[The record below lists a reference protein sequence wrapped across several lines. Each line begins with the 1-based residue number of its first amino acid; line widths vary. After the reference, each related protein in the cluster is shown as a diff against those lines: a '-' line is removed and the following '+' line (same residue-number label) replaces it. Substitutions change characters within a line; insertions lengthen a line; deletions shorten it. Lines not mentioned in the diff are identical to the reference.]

1 MDYALSVKQPWAA
14 LLVHGRKTIEI
25 RRWSTARRGRVLIHA
40 ARIPDDRPEAWAHV
54 TPDVEATAR
63 LRGGVIGEAQLIQC
77 NTYHSRS
84 NFERDQAAHLNDP
97 NWFRGPAMYGFVFA
111 KARPLP
117 YWRCPGSL
125 HFFEVNGPVAPAIP
139 KTTSQL
145 LVSVRSTKEALAA
158 LDGGADLIDI
168 KEPRNGPLGSAPA
181 AVIADVVRR
190 IAGRRPVSVALGEL
204 VDLPEPPAVSGLG
217 YVKCGL
223 SNLGD
228 HKHWDLM
235 LKDLHS
241 RVARRAQPPEVVTVA
256 YADWK
261 LARAPAWPEVARF
274 ALRQGSGTL
283 LVDTFAKRWRPVG
296 KECRVATLL
305 DWLSLDEI
313 ARLCDDCRSAGVKLA
328 LAGSLRIEH
337 IAKLLD
343 LRPTWFAVRGA
354 VCAAN
359 DRDGAVHPLKVCS
372 LAQWLRFQQKETTCE
387 S

>member
-54 TPDVEATAR
+54 TADVEATAR
-63 LRGGVIGEAQLIQC
+63 LRGGVIGEAQLSQC
-77 NTYHSRS
+77 NTYRSRS

-97 NWFRGPAMYGFVFA
+97 DWFRGPVMYGFVFV

-117 YWRCPGSL
+117 YTRCPGSL
-125 HFFEVNGPVAPAIP
+125 HFFEVSGPVAPAIP

-145 LVSVRSTKEALAA
+145 LVSVRSAKEALAA
-158 LDGGADLIDI
+158 FDGGADLIDI
-168 KEPRNGPLGSAPA
+168 KEPGNGPLGRAPA
-181 AVIADVVRR
+181 PVVSDVVRR
-190 IAGRRPVSVALGEL
+190 IAGRRSVSVALGEL
-204 VDLPEPPAVSGLG
+204 VDLPELPAVPGLG

-228 HKHWDLM
+228 NQHWDRM
-235 LKDLHS
+235 LKDLHN
-241 RVARRAQPPEVVTVA
+241 RVARLPQPPEVVTVA
-256 YADWK
+256 YADWN
-261 LARAPAWPEVARF
+261 LARSPAWPEVAQF
-274 ALRQGSGTL
+274 ALRKGGGTL
-283 LVDTFAKRWRPVG
+283 LVDTFDKRWRPVG
-296 KECRVATLL
+296 TARRVATLL

-313 ARLCDDCRSAGVKLA
+313 GRLCDDCRAAGVKIA
-328 LAGSLRIEH
+328 LAGSLRIGH

-372 LAQWLRFQQKETTCE
+372 LTEWLRFQQKETTSE